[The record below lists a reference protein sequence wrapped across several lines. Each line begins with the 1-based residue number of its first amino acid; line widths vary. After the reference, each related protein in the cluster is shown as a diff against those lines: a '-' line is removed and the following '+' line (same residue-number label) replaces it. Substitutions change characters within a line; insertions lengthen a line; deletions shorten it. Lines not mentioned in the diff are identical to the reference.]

1 MRLGVKDK
9 HGSYLGGYV
18 YQQNCYQIFDDF
30 FLKYNP
36 FHGVFDSTGQKLHG
50 SMFGSS
56 YGGALAPSAEAAEDV
71 KIDVPCT
78 LMEFYHGCVK
88 IVTYKRQT
96 LALDGHTV
104 RTEGEECLKTVV
116 VKAGQVAGAKLR
128 FIGEGNEQYK
138 REPTDLI
145 ITLTEDN

>member
-1 MRLGVKDK
+1 LRLGVKDK

-71 KIDVPCT
+71 
-78 LMEFYHGCVK
+78 
-88 IVTYKRQT
+88 
-96 LALDGHTV
+96 
-104 RTEGEECLKTVV
+104 
-116 VKAGQVAGAKLR
+116 
-128 FIGEGNEQYK
+128 
-138 REPTDLI
+138 
-145 ITLTEDN
+145 